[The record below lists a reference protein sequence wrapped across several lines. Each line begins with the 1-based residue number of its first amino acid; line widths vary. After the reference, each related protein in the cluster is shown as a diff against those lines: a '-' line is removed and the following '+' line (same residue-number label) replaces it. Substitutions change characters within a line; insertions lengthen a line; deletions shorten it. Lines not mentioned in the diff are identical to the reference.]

1 MSTDLETW
9 RVNGAIIRQR
19 GEAIQVETP
28 HNGNATNS
36 LGSTHSG
43 DRPGG
48 RGKRGGGREVPLA
61 GDRALVNPE
70 GGPFRHGGEAG
81 QAGLATGGR
90 GWKELRGAGQSPR
103 IMRVA
108 CRVAA
113 KPLVL
118 PILALL

>member
-1 MSTDLETW
+1 MGKKCRRKACETLQLIDHA
-9 RVNGAIIRQR
+9 RR
-19 GEAIQVETP
+19 
-28 HNGNATNS
+28 
-36 LGSTHSG
+36 
-43 DRPGG
+43 
-48 RGKRGGGREVPLA
+48 LA
-61 GDRALVNPE
+61 GQYYPTLPHLTGHPPE
-70 GGPFRHGGEAG
+70 GEAG